1 MPFINKNEPKIYI
14 ISTLD
19 KKQIKVE
26 YHTNSDKFIFEKE
39 INDEDKN
46 IIGHKIDVRIFKTKN
61 HSYDKSVPYS
71 INFYNEGGFN
81 QIDEYARLFVELEV
95 VKMGGAGWI
104 TYPTSDGEEKKIQ
117 EILNKQNTT
126 NQKWN

>member
-1 MPFINKNEPKIYI
+1 MAIHIWKINDITEANKNEPKIYI

-46 IIGHKIDVRIFKTKN
+46 IIENHFRNNMFK
-61 HSYDKSVPYS
+61 V
-71 INFYNEGGFN
+71 IN
-81 QIDEYARLFVELEV
+81 
-95 VKMGGAGWI
+95 K
-104 TYPTSDGEEKKIQ
+104 
-117 EILNKQNTT
+117 
-126 NQKWN
+126 